1 MSRYLNPIHIAR
13 IAAIIACAG
22 LLYSPSVA
30 TIGLIT
36 VYVAFLAG
44 GKEAG
49 ARFRAVIVR
58 PLGYWGLAF
67 LGVVFIGMMYASVS
81 WHDRWMDLYKWR
93 TMLWM
98 FVLLALFDEARWKE
112 RFLITFLV
120 ATGVAVLASSF
131 SVIAG
136 IPIWRSAH
144 EVLRNSGTQGMAFAC
159 ATLVCV
165 WTVMGKKQIGVN
177 PWILS
182 MLGLLYVLNI
192 VFITNSRSGYAVLGV
207 GLAIL
212 LLWNASLKE
221 GALIVVSLLIAGGL
235 AFAVS
240 PKMQQIVTAGVT
252 QWANASE
259 SEHLTNFGS
268 RRVFYQNSVEV
279 LQEHWAFGVGTGG
292 FEQAYGDYV
301 TKKYDVQDWRALRT
315 TDPHN
320 QYLAIAIQQGVG
332 GVVLFVVWIA
342 AIARERESPKDC
354 HLLAMAIL
362 MSWCVT
368 SLFSSHFR
376 TFAEGHLLTT
386 FLGVLLAVEARAK
399 DDSPT
404 PPGSA
409 HA

>member
-1 MSRYLNPIHIAR
+1 MARYLNPIDIAR
-13 IAAIIACAG
+13 AAAIIACVG

-30 TIGLIT
+30 TIGLI
-36 VYVAFLAG
+36 VAYVAFLAG
-44 GKEAG
+44 RKEAVD
-49 ARFRAVIVR
+49 RFSAVIAR

-67 LGVVFIGMMYASVS
+67 LGVVCIGMLYASVS
-81 WHDRWMDLYKWR
+81 WHARWMDLYKWR
-93 TMLWM
+93 TILWM

-112 RFLITFLV
+112 RFLITFLA

-131 SVIAG
+131 SVISG
-136 IPIWRSAH
+136 IPIWRGAH

-159 ATLVCV
+159 AALVCAWIV
-165 WTVMGKKQIGVN
+165 REKKQIGMK
-177 PWILS
+177 PWVLS
-182 MLGLLYVLNI
+182 VIGLLFVLNI
-192 VFITNSRSGYAVLGV
+192 VFITNSRSGYVVLGG

-212 LLWNASLKE
+212 LLWNASLKN
-221 GALIVVSLLIAGGL
+221 GVLIVASLFVAGGL

-240 PKMQQIVTAGVT
+240 PKMQQIVTAGVV

-259 SEHLTNFGS
+259 SEQLTNFGS
-268 RRVFYQNSVEV
+268 RRVFYQNSMEI
-279 LQEHWAFGVGTGG
+279 LQDHWAFGVGTGG
-292 FEQAYGDYV
+292 FEQAYGDHV
-301 TKKYDVQDWRALRT
+301 TKKYDALDWRALRT

-320 QYLAIAIQQGVG
+320 QYLSIAIQQGVG

-342 AIARERESPKDC
+342 AIARERESPKDY
-354 HLLAMAIL
+354 HLLAIAIL

-376 TFAEGHLLTT
+376 TFAEGHLLAT

-399 DDSPT
+399 DVRQV

>member
-1 MSRYLNPIHIAR
+1 MSYPSLINIAR
-13 IAAIIACAG
+13 VAAIIACVG

-30 TIGLIT
+30 TIGLIAA
-36 VYVAFLAG
+36 YVVFLAG
-44 GKEAG
+44 RQEAVGRFKE
-49 ARFRAVIVR
+49 VIAR

-67 LGVVFIGMMYASVS
+67 LGVVFLGMIYASVS

-112 RFLITFLV
+112 RFLLTFLA

-131 SVIAG
+131 SVIVG
-136 IPIWRSAH
+136 IPIWRGAH

-159 ATLVCV
+159 AALVCV
-165 WTVMGKKQIGVN
+165 WITLGKKQVGVN
-177 PWILS
+177 HGVLS
-182 MLGLLYVLNI
+182 VLGLLYVMNI
-192 VFITNSRSGYAVLGV
+192 VFITNSRSGYVVLGG

-212 LLWNASLKE
+212 LLWNAPLKK
-221 GALIVVSLLIAGGL
+221 GALIVVSLLAAGGL
-235 AFAVS
+235 AFAAS

-252 QWANASE
+252 QWANESE
-259 SEHLTNFGS
+259 SEQLTNFGS
-268 RRVFYQNSVEV
+268 RRVFYQNSMEL
-279 LQEHWAFGVGTGG
+279 LQDHWVFGVGTGG
-292 FEQAYGDYV
+292 FEQAYGEYV
-301 TKKYDVQDWRALRT
+301 TKKYDAQDWRTLRT

-320 QYLAIAIQQGVG
+320 QYLSIAIQQGVA
-332 GVVLFVVWIA
+332 GVVLFIVWIA
-342 AIARERESPKDC
+342 AIAREREAPRDC
-354 HLLAMAIL
+354 HLLAIAIL

-376 TFAEGHLLTT
+376 TFAEGHLLAT

-399 DDSPT
+399 DASPV